1 MTLDWTLALSPILLI
16 LLLMVRFRWGAAKAG
31 MAGLLLAVAVA
42 ALHFGAGLR
51 LLAVAHIKALLLSVD
66 VLLIIW
72 SAFLLYRVADEAG
85 AIRTIGQALPRLTS
99 DRGMQGLLI
108 GWAFASFLQGV
119 GGFGVPVAV
128 IAPIMVGLGFTPLM
142 AVVIPSLGHGWA
154 VTFGSLA
161 SSFQALM
168 AATGLA
174 GETLAPPAAV
184 MLGLAGLATGILVAH
199 ASDGVA
205 GVRRL
210 LLPASVI
217 GLAMGVTQYWL
228 ATNGLWNIGGFG
240 GGMMGLVVGVAF
252 TRRYRGPRSEG
263 GAPIPAARDLAL
275 ALSAYIALIVITLTV
290 QLIPAIRAALGSFVV
305 AVPFPEVSTSL
316 GYTTPAEYGR
326 KIPLLR
332 HAGTILTASAL
343 VAYFVYRRAGLYPP
357 QAPKRILQGTVRR
370 VMSASL
376 GIVGMVAMAVVMSHA
391 GMTDILARG
400 LAEGV
405 GRFYPLAA
413 PWIGALGA
421 FMTGSNTNSNVVFAM
436 LQMRTAQLLGLAP
449 PLILAAQTTGGAVG
463 SVIAPTKVVVGAS
476 TAGMAGDEGLVLRAM
491 LGYIGSLI
499 IGLSI
504 ITWLFLQVWP
514 T

>member
-1 MTLDWTLALSPILLI
+1 MFLDWVLALSPILMI

-31 MAGLLLAVAVA
+31 MAGLFLAVLIAV
-42 ALHFGAGLR
+42 LRFGAGLR
-51 LLAVAHIKALLLSVD
+51 LLAVAHVKSLLLSTD

-85 AIRTIGQALPRLTS
+85 AIRTIGEALPQLTS

-128 IAPIMVGLGFTPLM
+128 IAPIMVGLGFGPLM

-168 AATGLA
+168 AATDLP
-174 GETLAPPAAV
+174 GETLAPPAA
-184 MLGLAGLATGILVAH
+184 MILGLAGLATGILVAH
-199 ASDGVA
+199 ASDGMSGA
-205 GVRRL
+205 RRL
-210 LLPASVI
+210 LLPASVM
-217 GLAMGVTQYWL
+217 GVAMGFAQYWL
-228 ATNGLWNIGGFG
+228 ATSGLWNIGGFG
-240 GGMMGLVVGVAF
+240 AGIAGLIVGVAF
-252 TRRYRGPRSEG
+252 TRRYRGHRSEADG
-263 GAPIPAARDLAL
+263 QVPSPRALSL
-275 ALSAYIALIVITLTV
+275 ALSAYIALVVITLVV
-290 QLIPAIRAALGSFVV
+290 QLAPPIRSALGSFVI

-316 GYTTPAEYGR
+316 GYVTPAEYGR

-343 VAYFVYRRAGLYPP
+343 VAYFIYRRAGLYPP
-357 QAPKRILQGTVRR
+357 DAPKRILKGTVRR

-391 GMTDILARG
+391 GMTDVLARG
-400 LAEGV
+400 LAQGV
-405 GRFYPLAA
+405 GSFYPLAA

-436 LQMRTAQLLGLAP
+436 LQMRTAQLLGLSV
-449 PLILAAQTTGGAVG
+449 PLILAAQTAGGAVG

-476 TAGMAGDEGLVLRAM
+476 TAGMAGDEGRVLRAM
-491 LGYIGSLI
+491 VRYIALLI
-499 IGLSI
+499 IGISI
-504 ITWLFLQVWP
+504 VTWVSLQVWL